1 MRGKINE
8 APSGLPLSWRTH
20 FLRWTRHAISSLSI
34 KGCFWGRL
42 WSWLHN
48 RSATVCCFTHSHLQQ
63 CYHGATNNT
72 FAAATSFP
80 YAGLFNDFSINIQA
94 QPQTIINWVM
104 SLAGNDILVRIC
116 QRERIF
122 RSERHPSA
130 RPCVWRN
137 LNSFPNWHATL
148 GWSLIIIGHIFAY
161 CSVSGFVIGIVH
173 ALVFI
178 F

>member
-1 MRGKINE
+1 MR
-8 APSGLPLSWRTH
+8 LPPASLFHGELT
-20 FLRWTRHAISSLSI
+20 LRWTRRAISSLSI
-34 KGCFWGRL
+34 KGFVFGEGFDPGSIIVQPQL
-42 WSWLHN
+42 VVSH
-48 RSATVCCFTHSHLQQ
+48 THLFNSVITGQQIILSLQRQ
-63 CYHGATNNT
+63 V
-72 FAAATSFP
+72 FP
-80 YAGLFNDFSINIQA
+80 YEGLFNDFSINIQA

-104 SLAGNDILVRIC
+104 SLAGNYILVRIC